1 MTTAH
6 RPTYNPTKGGNI
18 QGGNKLYYPS
28 KQYSSK
34 DLPGNLTLKKRYLG
48 QGTKKEVLKRDFK
61 KELLER
67 ENKAKI
73 NKNTSLINEIYQN
86 EYYNLEL
93 EDGGTNYLKLSF
105 ILNIFKYSSFNYL
118 KFRKFYWA

>member
-34 DLPGNLTLKKRYLG
+34 DLPGNLTLKKRFNG
-48 QGTKKEVLKRDFK
+48 QGSKNDVKDRDFK
-61 KELLER
+61 RELFDRER
-67 ENKAKI
+67 KAQIK
-73 NKNTSLINEIYQN
+73 KNDALLNEMYINED
-86 EYYNLEL
+86 YNLSL
-93 EDGGTNYLKLSF
+93 HDKGIK
-105 ILNIFKYSSFNYL
+105 I
-118 KFRKFYWA
+118 KFDS